1 MPTVSRWMDGT
12 FAKCHKPWNGN
23 LFWCKSCNSKPICHH
38 CACIECHQSCDKEI
52 AVFRTFL
59 HWILNYNPCSCKSS
73 GCCQL
78 NRPTKMLLWRALETI
93 FASAGVSLLLLVITF
108 LLIPVITVVCV
119 MHYALYTAFIKLRSC
134 LSARL
139 QLLPT

>member
-38 CACIECHQSCDKEI
+38 CACIGCHQSCDKEL

-93 FASAGVSLLLLVITF
+93 FASAGVILLLLVITL
-108 LLIPVITVVCV
+108 LLIPVITIVCV